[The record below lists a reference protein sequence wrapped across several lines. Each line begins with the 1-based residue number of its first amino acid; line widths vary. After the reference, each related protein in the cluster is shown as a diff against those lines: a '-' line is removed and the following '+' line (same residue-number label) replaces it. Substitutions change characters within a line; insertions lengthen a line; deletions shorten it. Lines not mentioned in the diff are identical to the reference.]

1 MIKSMT
7 GFGRGEAG
15 GWCTEIRS
23 VNHRFSDPHFHFS
36 RSLAALEARFR
47 EEIKKTIKRGR
58 IDLTCNPT
66 DPARVE
72 ACTLAVNED
81 LSDQVYQAMNRL
93 KERYGLSQEVTLDH
107 LVAYRE
113 IFRIVEEGQ
122 DLDRIWE
129 ELLPSLQEALSSLD
143 VMRQAEGENLKRG
156 IVDSLE
162 TLGEMQKRFK
172 EQAPNV
178 VEAYR
183 ERLAK
188 RLVSLQPGEE
198 IDETRLLQEV
208 SLFADRC
215 DITEEVD
222 RLLSHI
228 HQFGDM
234 LNASGPHGRRM
245 EFLLQEM
252 NREINTIGSKGN
264 DLQISQWVVTCKS
277 ELEKLREQIQNVE

>member
-7 GFGRGEAG
+7 GFGRGESK

-36 RSLAALEARFR
+36 RSLAALETRFR
-47 EEIKKTIKRGR
+47 ETIKKTAKRGR
-58 IDLTCNPT
+58 MDLSCNPT

-72 ACTLAVNED
+72 ACKLAVNED
-81 LSDQVYQAMNRL
+81 LADQVFQTMKGL
-93 KERYGLSQEVTLDH
+93 KERYGLSQEVSLDH
-107 LVAYRE
+107 LAAYRE
-113 IFRIVEEGQ
+113 IFRIVEEGR
-122 DLDRIWE
+122 DPDRLWD
-129 ELLPSLQEALSSLD
+129 ELLPSLQEALAALD
-143 VMRQAEGENLKRG
+143 VMRQAEGRNLQEG
-156 IVDSLE
+156 IVSSLGILE
-162 TLGEMQKRFK
+162 GMQERFK
-172 EQAPNV
+172 EHAPGV
-178 VEAYR
+178 VASYR

-188 RLVSLQPGEE
+188 RLESLQPGEA
-198 IDETRLLQEV
+198 IDETRLLQEL

-222 RLLSHI
+222 RLQSHI
-228 HQFGDM
+228 RQFGDM
-234 LNASGPHGRRM
+234 LDAPGPHGRRM

-264 DLQISQWVVTCKS
+264 NLQISQWVVTCKS

>member
-36 RSLAALEARFR
+36 RALSALEPRFR
-47 EEIKKTIKRGR
+47 EAIKKTAKRGR
-58 IDLTCNPT
+58 IDLSCNPT

-81 LSDQVYQAMNRL
+81 LSDQVYQAMKHL
-93 KERYGLSQEVTLDH
+93 KERYGLSQEVSLDH

-122 DLDRIWE
+122 DMDQIWA
-129 ELLPSLQEALSSLD
+129 ELLPSLEEALASLD
-143 VMRQAEGENLKRG
+143 KMRQTEGNNLKQVIIASLG
-156 IVDSLE
+156 ILE
-162 TLGEMQKRFK
+162 EMQKRFR
-172 EQAPNV
+172 EQAPTV
-178 VEAYR
+178 VVAYR

-188 RLVSLQPGEE
+188 RLASLQPGAE

-228 HQFGDM
+228 QQFGDM
-234 LNASGPHGRRM
+234 LTAPGPHGRRM